1 MKRYF
6 WNLLVALD
14 QFVNTLAGGDP
25 DMTLSG
31 RMGRAI
37 AEGRCMACRV
47 ICRAI
52 DLVDQGHCDRV
63 RKNEADEGAD
73 EVVKL

>member
-37 AEGRCMACRV
+37 AERRCMGCKV
-47 ICRAI
+47 ICWALDLI
-52 DLVDQGHCDRV
+52 DLGHCERV